1 MDDMSHRAGRLP
13 GSPVLAWSVALF
25 LLLPLTVIIPV
36 SLTDRHYLSF
46 PEEGI
51 SLAHYLQLLTS
62 DAWLGSIG
70 QSLII
75 ASFSALGAVVFGT
88 LCAIGCWRLSPGWA
102 GAIRF
107 LMLVPIIVPNVVYA
121 LGLYRFW
128 VDLRLVDTYLGV
140 IIAHVVTGI
149 PFVVIIVG
157 AALSGFDP
165 RLEQAAL
172 SLGASTVQT
181 LRRVIIPAILPG
193 IGSGAIFAFI
203 HSWDELVLVLFIA
216 SRRIITLPRRFWDGI
231 QENLDPTMA
240 AAAVCLSLLTIG
252 LLLLNMR
259 LTRNSRATER

>member
-1 MDDMSHRAGRLP
+1 MSDLSHRSARLP
-13 GSPVLAWSVALF
+13 GSPVIAWSVALF
-25 LLLPLTVIIPV
+25 LLLPLTVVIPV

-46 PEEGI
+46 PEQGL
-51 SLAHYLQLLTS
+51 SLAHYIRLFTS
-62 DAWLGSIG
+62 EAWLGSIG

-75 ASFSALGAVVFGT
+75 ATSSAALSVILGT
-88 LCAIGCWRLSPGWA
+88 LCAVGCWRLNPGWA

-107 LMLVPIIVPNVVYA
+107 LMLIPIIVPNIVYA

-149 PFVVIIVG
+149 PFVVILVG
-157 AALSGFDP
+157 ASLSGFDP

-172 SLGASTVQT
+172 SLGASTPQA
-181 LRRVIIPAILPG
+181 LRRVVLPAIAPG
-193 IGSGAIFAFI
+193 IGSAAIFAFI

-240 AAAVCLSLLTIG
+240 AAATCLSVLTIG
-252 LLLLNMR
+252 LLILNSR
-259 LTRNSRATER
+259 LTRSKR